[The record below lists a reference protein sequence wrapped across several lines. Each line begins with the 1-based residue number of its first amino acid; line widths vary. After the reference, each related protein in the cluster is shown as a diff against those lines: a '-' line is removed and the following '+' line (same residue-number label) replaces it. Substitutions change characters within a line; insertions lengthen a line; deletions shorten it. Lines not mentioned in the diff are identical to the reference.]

1 MAFKMRGLT
10 PFNQKVATPSPDN
23 YPMEGPSDFPE
34 IKIDTDGTMYVIAS
48 YEASGDPD
56 LRFNLPPGFSDY
68 KGLLEA
74 GDRIDETALEEL
86 FGMDELSDEPVE
98 INPPK

>member
-1 MAFKMRGLT
+1 MAFKMRGN
-10 PFNQKVATPSPDN
+10 PFKQKISTPSPDN
-23 YPMEGPSDFPE
+23 YPMEGPTDFSE
-34 IKIDTDGTMYVIAS
+34 IKIDADGTLYVVAS

-56 LRFNLPPGFSDY
+56 LRFDLPEGFSDY
-68 KGLLEA
+68 TGLLKI

-86 FGMDELSDEPVE
+86 FGMDKLSDEPVE